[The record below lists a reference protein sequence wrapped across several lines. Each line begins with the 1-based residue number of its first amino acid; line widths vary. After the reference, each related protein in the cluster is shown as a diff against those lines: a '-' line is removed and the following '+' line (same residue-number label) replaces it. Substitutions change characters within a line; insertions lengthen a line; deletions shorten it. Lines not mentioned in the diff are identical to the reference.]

1 MKVVHAD
8 QKPFL
13 ALPNNVE
20 AQIYDDNVRIVKL
33 VGQDSEGKP
42 TEVNVQKFWENETSI
57 TKEFEE
63 LCRELTNPSSLI
75 GPEKLGPKN
84 KEELDD

>member
-1 MKVVHAD
+1 MEVVHAN

-13 ALPNNVE
+13 TLVNNVK
-20 AQIYDDNVRIVKL
+20 AHLYDDNVGAVKL

-42 TEVNVQKFWENETSI
+42 TEVTVQKIREDETSI

-63 LCRELTNPSSLI
+63 LCRKLINPSASIRPKKSGL
-75 GPEKLGPKN
+75 KN
-84 KEELDD
+84 K